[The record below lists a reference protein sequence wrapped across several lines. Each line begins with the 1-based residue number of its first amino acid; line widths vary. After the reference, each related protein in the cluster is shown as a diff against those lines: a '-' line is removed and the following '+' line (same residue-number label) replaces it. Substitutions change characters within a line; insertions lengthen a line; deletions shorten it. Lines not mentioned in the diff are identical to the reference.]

1 MTYRVLTPEV
11 PLGPFEGSRM
21 TVWSARGKLAKL
33 HASASCSS
41 IRSAAVTPGEVAL
54 DAAVVGRMCPRCA
67 EFGHWGR
74 PGSGVGVFLQAL
86 TGLGLLHEL
95 DSYGEADEDACS
107 DEDVDRAVML
117 LSRMPSTSSG
127 GAENEE
133 DEEDGEAWEVLR
145 EAREVRE
152 RVLGEWR
159 RAASSLYRA
168 HEVLGLFP
176 WLKPWSETPM
186 RLKAERV
193 SVLRVQASWLVTSDA
208 LVLAA
213 AVSAMGDPVLPDDD
227 PVFAPLGAPAEVA
240 RQLTSLWRRWRQ
252 KVADG
257 WDHPDEQAYLAHH
270 VTDSM
275 GARRK
280 GRDEILARARLLL
293 AQWQDEAGKALA
305 TGGTERVLTARL
317 PRPDAAVQRAYDD
330 SPLDRLS
337 PWELGVLALWGVE
350 ADWEQFTMVLEVP
363 EPVAA
368 RLLSQDGPGLS
379 CVARN
384 TLAPAVPEPAR
395 ETEEPLGPGVFDDT
409 PVSARRPVTA
419 GHLRALRLASR
430 EADQL
435 YLVFSVT
442 AGPEVISLTA
452 LEQRCTAGWEG
463 IIVAGAD
470 DLPGSLVDARQAAA
484 SPAGTPHGERVW
496 LPEVHDP
503 HDPDFGRQLSTAEGE
518 RLLVRFCE
526 GRRGSDRALRTMALA
541 RGVPDLRELDGGYD
555 GDGHHRHPFPAEVW
569 HGLLAMEQLD
579 LEPFKTGPGRPPGSG
594 LPLGVLAQ
602 VQAYT
607 TDATGQYQGRAH
619 SPECPHRRPQS
630 GVDRDD
636 DMATVEELLNNTD
649 FDPCGKCGG
658 YAVRRLTDTQVA
670 YYRAAHRLHDLLH
683 DPPVIWHHPVGT
695 ESMRWVLDE
704 LDDQQSAQA
713 WFPTGTQARRWRRL
727 VHRLRRELP
736 GSPSL

>member
-1 MTYRVLTPEV
+1 MTYGLLTSDV
-11 PLGPFEGSRM
+11 PLGPFEGVAV
-21 TVWSARGKLAKL
+21 TLWAAQGKQAKL
-33 HASASCSS
+33 HAKPSCSS
-41 IRSAAVTPGEVAL
+41 LRSARVTQREVRL
-54 DAAVVGRMCPRCA
+54 DALAVGRLCPQCA
-67 EFGHWGR
+67 AYGAWAPRGT
-74 PGSGVGVFLQAL
+74 GLAVFVKAV
-86 TGLGLLHEL
+86 TGLGLLYEL
-95 DSYGEADEDACS
+95 HSYGEADEDACS
-107 DEDVDRAVML
+107 DEDIDRAVTL
-117 LSRMPSTSSG
+117 LSRTPSSG
-127 GAENEE
+127 PGGTENEE
-133 DEEDGEAWEVLR
+133 DEEDEDAWEVVR
-145 EAREVRE
+145 EAREIRE
-152 RVLGEWR
+152 RVFVEWR

-176 WLKPWSETPM
+176 WLKPWAETPM
-186 RLKAERV
+186 RLKAERLK
-193 SVLRVQASWLVTSDA
+193 VLRGQASRLVTPDA
-208 LVLAA
+208 LILAA
-213 AVSAMGDPVLPDDD
+213 AVSAMADPVLPHGD
-227 PVFAPLGAPAEVA
+227 PAFAPLGDPAEVA
-240 RQLTSLWRRWRQ
+240 RQLKSLWCRWRQ
-252 KVADG
+252 QVADA
-257 WDHPDEQAYLAHH
+257 WDHPDEQMYLADQ
-270 VTDSM
+270 VTDSV

-280 GRDEILARARLLL
+280 GRDEVLARARQLL
-293 AQWQDEAGKALA
+293 AQWQAEAQRVSSSGEA
-305 TGGTERVLTARL
+305 EHVLTARL
-317 PRPDAAVQRAYDD
+317 LRPDAAVQRAYDDD

-350 ADWEQFTMVLEVP
+350 ADWEQFTIVLEVP

-368 RLLSQDGPGLS
+368 RLLSQDGSGLS

-384 TLAPAVPEPAR
+384 TQAPAVPEPAS
-395 ETEEPLGPGVFDDT
+395 EPEGPLGPGVFDDT

-419 GHLRALRLASR
+419 RHLRALRLASR

-463 IIVAGAD
+463 IIIAGAG
-470 DLPGSLVDARQAAA
+470 DLPGNLVDTRQAAA
-484 SPAGTPHGERVW
+484 SPGVTPQGAGVW

-526 GRRGSDRALRTMALA
+526 GRQAADNALRTLALA

-555 GDGHHRHPFPAEVW
+555 DEGHHRNPFPAEVW
-569 HGLLAMEQLD
+569 HGLLAMEQLV
-579 LEPFKTGPGRPPGSG
+579 LEPFETSWSPGSG

-607 TDATGQYQGRAH
+607 TDAAGRYEGRAH

-630 GVDRDD
+630 GVGRDD
-636 DMATVEELLNNTD
+636 DMATIEELLNNTD

-670 YYRAAHRLHDLLH
+670 YYRAAHRLHDLMHRPAARH
-683 DPPVIWHHPVGT
+683 DTTGT
-695 ESMRWVLDE
+695 GPMREILDE
-704 LDDQQSAQA
+704 LDDQQTAQA
-713 WFPTGTQARRWRRL
+713 WFPTGTQARQWRRL

-736 GSPSL
+736 EPSAP